1 MLFLLSLSLLF
12 ISYPYIL
19 SRSRRIWI
27 GKEYIVSAG
36 RLTHSA
42 NQAHFRNSRMND
54 PLLSLEEAASYLHV
68 SKTSLRRWT
77 NEGRLECVRVGK
89 RAERR
94 FRTSDIQR
102 FVSTRTAGEKE
113 MSPRGALDAAAAQG
127 VPRHVSLH
135 YRNRDELWRLFGPHV
150 VDHLRRAAPL
160 IYIHDEGARGDVLER
175 LGGEGFDVTELE
187 RQGLLR
193 LLVPGEA
200 YLRTGSFSAK
210 RMIDFIESAILDR
223 RALGYTVMLVS
234 GDMAWCLSGAHG
246 VEEMIPYETALNE
259 LLARYPDV
267 TIICNYD
274 MMRVPTEIHF
284 GALCAHPH
292 TQVPDRFVQG
302 FYRGMDK

>member
-1 MLFLLSLSLLF
+1 
-12 ISYPYIL
+12 
-19 SRSRRIWI
+19 
-27 GKEYIVSAG
+27 
-36 RLTHSA
+36 
-42 NQAHFRNSRMND
+42 MND

-102 FVSTRTAGEKE
+102 FVSTRTAGEK
-113 MSPRGALDAAAAQG
+113 
-127 VPRHVSLH
+127 
-135 YRNRDELWRLFGPHV
+135 ELWRLFGPHV